1 LPLMAGWTRKQILI
15 GITVA
20 LAMIDCAGWAVSTLL
35 IWWFRTAGFFE
46 PLTPEQLSV
55 NTQFAVVVSAL
66 LVLNIAGAL
75 AFILTRGG
83 YGLPVLA
90 LVQAVDIVATVI
102 LVNMRASTP
111 PPASTMAELVAVPT
125 AALVLLAVLW
135 RGVRPPTSSC

>member
-1 LPLMAGWTRKQILI
+1 MAGWTHKQILI
-15 GITVA
+15 GITVV

-75 AFILTRGG
+75 AFILARGG
-83 YGLPVLA
+83 YGPVLA
-90 LVQAVDIVATVI
+90 VVQVVDIVATLI
-102 LVNMRASTP
+102 LVNVRASTP

-125 AALVLLAVLW
+125 AALVLMAVLW
-135 RGVRPPTSSC
+135 RGARPPTSSS